1 MNSITMMMTMKTGM
15 MMTMIMVHLPLLS
28 LQLELLQSKAN
39 LNQSQ
44 PRQAGQRDEGRPE
57 EALVNL
63 AAAHQDEGPPPG
75 RLNPKRPQA
84 HHEIAPA
91 RTR

>member
-1 MNSITMMMTMKTGM
+1 MMA
-15 MMTMIMVHLPLLS
+15 IMVRLPLLS
-28 LQLELLQSKAN
+28 RQLALLHNKAN

-57 EALVNL
+57 EDLVNL
-63 AAAHQDEGPPPG
+63 AAAHQDEGPPPD